1 MKKIKTKH
9 LICITLLVM
18 LGLCSCS
25 GEDKNEEPLVAD
37 YEEYL
42 VVINKADMVP
52 VKVEYDIRSETTEEA
67 LAEILESLVTYTDDK
82 YSSPIS
88 GNVKINSWTYSDNE
102 ASVYFDA
109 TYYEMLISDEVLTRS
124 AIVESLC
131 QLEDIEDV
139 YFFVDDAPLT
149 INGAVIGR
157 MNGESFL
164 YDLSGGQQMA
174 ELTLYYAD
182 MEIGGLLRV
191 EREVTI
197 DARYTDE
204 QMVIEQ
210 LLLGPGPDSGL
221 VSAIPEGTKLL
232 NVVTK
237 DMVCY
242 VNLSSEFLQYSET
255 IPDSYTIYSIVNT
268 LCQLNGV
275 RNVVFSVDGVKLE
288 YYKSVNCNELLSMNY
303 DLILNKGQ

>member
-1 MKKIKTKH
+1 MKTNFKKWLPGI
-9 LICITLLVM
+9 LSLMILV
-18 LGLCSCS
+18 LCSCS
-25 GEDKNEEPLVAD
+25 GKEKVKEQPVVEP
-37 YEEYL
+37 EEYL

-52 VKVEYDIRSETTEEA
+52 VKVEFDIKSETTEEA
-67 LAEILESLVTYTDDK
+67 ISEILDALVTYTDEK
-82 YSSPIS
+82 YSSPVF
-88 GNVKINSWTYSDNE
+88 GKVKINSWTYADNE
-102 ASVYFDA
+102 ASVFFD
-109 TYYEMLISDEVLTRS
+109 TSYYEMLISDEVLARA

-131 QLEDIEDV
+131 QLEEIEDV
-139 YFFVDDAPLT
+139 YFYVDDAPLT

-164 YDLSGGQQMA
+164 YDLSAGQQMA
-174 ELTLYYAD
+174 ELTLFFAD
-182 MEIGGLLRV
+182 MELGGLLRV

-237 DMVCY
+237 DMICY
-242 VNLSSEFLQYSET
+242 VNLSAEFLQYSET
-255 IPDSYTIYSIVNT
+255 VPDSYTIYSIVNT
-268 LCQLNGV
+268 LCQLNGI
-275 RNVVFSVDGVKLE
+275 RSVVFSVDGVKLE
-288 YYKSVNCNELLSMNY
+288 YYKSVDCNELLSMNY
-303 DLILNKGQ
+303 DLILNKEQ